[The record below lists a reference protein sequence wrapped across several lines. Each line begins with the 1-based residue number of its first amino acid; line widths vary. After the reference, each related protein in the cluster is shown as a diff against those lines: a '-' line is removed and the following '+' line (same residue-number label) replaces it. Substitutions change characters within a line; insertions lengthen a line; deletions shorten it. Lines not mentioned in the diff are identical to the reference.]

1 MTTTT
6 LTGWD
11 INHNGHG
18 DWADWGEGG
27 RARAKILASG
37 EGYLVVLVEAATG
50 YVGTPHEHTNPEFS
64 YVLSG
69 RLRNQGQVME
79 AGGAY
84 VAATGSQHTDFEAL
98 EPSTYINIFKL

>member
-1 MTTTT
+1 MTTAT
-6 LTGWD
+6 LAGWD

-18 DWADWGEGG
+18 DWAAWGDGG

-37 EGYLVVLVEAATG
+37 DGYLFVFVEAETG
-50 YVGTPHEHTNPEFS
+50 YLGTPHEHTSPEFA

-69 RLRNQGQVME
+69 RLRNQGQLME

-84 VAATGSQHTDFEAL
+84 VAATGSDHTDFEAL
-98 EPSTYINIFKL
+98 ETSTYIIVFKL